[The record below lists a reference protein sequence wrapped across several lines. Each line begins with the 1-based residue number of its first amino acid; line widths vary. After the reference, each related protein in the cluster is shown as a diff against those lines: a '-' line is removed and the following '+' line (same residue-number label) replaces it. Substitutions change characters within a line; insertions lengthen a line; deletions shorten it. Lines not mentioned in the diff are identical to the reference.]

1 MNGKRPSNFSQQKQK
16 KQTEVSVE
24 RQFLSIK
31 DAAKYSSLSPR
42 LLYQLVERR
51 EIRSFKVGKRIV
63 LDINDLDQFI
73 RQGVQEPRDW
83 SEEARKVLEQ

>member
-1 MNGKRPSNFSQQKQK
+1 M
-16 KQTEVSVE
+16 E

-63 LDINDLDQFI
+63 LDINDLDAFI

-83 SEEARKVLEQ
+83 GEKAREILEQ